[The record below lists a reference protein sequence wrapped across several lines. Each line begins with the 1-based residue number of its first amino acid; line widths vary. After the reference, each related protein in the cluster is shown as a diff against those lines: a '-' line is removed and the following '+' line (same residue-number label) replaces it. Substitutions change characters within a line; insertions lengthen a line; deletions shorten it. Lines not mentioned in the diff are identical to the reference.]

1 MGREYTG
8 YQAAERPDRLFHG
21 RSALGH
27 ETHAVHGLGDTAGK
41 NGENEKKTEN
51 TAHGIF
57 LLSHALTRVRVWAR
71 QTVPAGCM
79 SSWKNF

>member
-1 MGREYTG
+1 MDWATP
-8 YQAAERPDRLFHG
+8 Q
-21 RSALGH
+21 
-27 ETHAVHGLGDTAGK
+27 
-41 NGENEKKTEN
+41 EKKTEN

-57 LLSHALTRVRVWAR
+57 LLSHALTRVRVCAR

>member
-27 ETHAVHGLGDTAGK
+27 EAHAVHGLGDTAGK

-57 LLSHALTRVRVWAR
+57 LLSHALTRVCAR